1 MEEIISIKTVL
12 VSAGVFFFM
21 FCANALGQSSPNQ
34 PTAMD
39 NHSRGSLLVVSQ
51 GNNSVT
57 RVDPESGAKLTVL
70 TTHEVRAHE
79 VAVSPDGRWAY
90 LPIYGNAG
98 VGNPGTSGRSIE
110 VLDLQKGALT
120 SSIDLGRPTRPHC
133 AKFGPDGLLYVTAEM
148 DNAIDV
154 IDPAQAKK
162 VASIDTKQPESHMLA
177 ITRDGKR
184 GYTANVG
191 SGTVSVLDMVARK
204 PLAVI
209 PVAETV
215 QRISLSVDDRWVF
228 TSDQKQPR
236 LAVIDTSTQK
246 VANWIALPSTGY
258 GTAPT
263 PDGKWLLVSLPG
275 AGQVAIVDLS
285 AMKVDRTIAVGA
297 RPVEI
302 LVRTDEPV
310 AYVSCSDDGKVAV
323 LDLKQWKVAKMLD
336 IAPGADGLGWVAQ

>member
-1 MEEIISIKTVL
+1 MDAVVKTL
-12 VSAGVFFFM
+12 LASAGLFFLM
-21 FCANALGQSSPNQ
+21 FCAGALGQSSPNQ
-34 PTAMD
+34 PAAMD
-39 NHSRGSLLVVSQ
+39 NHGQGSLLVVSQ

-70 TTHEVRAHE
+70 TTREVRAHE

-98 VGNPGTSGRSIE
+98 VGMPGSSGRSVEI
-110 VLDLQKGALT
+110 LDLQKGALT
-120 SSIDLGRPTRPHC
+120 ATSIDLGRPVRPHC
-133 AKFGPDGLLYVTAEM
+133 AKFGPDGLLYVTAEL
-148 DNAIDV
+148 DDAIDV

-162 VASIDTKQPESHMLA
+162 VGSIDTKEPESHMLV

-209 PVAETV
+209 PVADTV

-236 LAVIDTSTQK
+236 LAVIDTSSQK

-263 PDGKWLLVSLPG
+263 PDGKWLLVSLPS
-275 AGQVAIVDLS
+275 AGQVAVVDLS

-302 LVRTDEPV
+302 LVRADQPV

-323 LDLKQWKVAKMLD
+323 LDLKQWKVAKTLD
-336 IAPGADGLGWVAQ
+336 IAPGADGLGWVAK